1 MNTVEL
7 RNLRRPLVLDG
18 ATGTQLQK
26 RGMPP
31 GCCSELWL
39 LEHPEAILDL
49 QRRYVQA
56 GSDLIYAPTF
66 SANRETLGRHGCGH
80 RVRELNLRLV
90 ELSREAAEGKAL
102 VCGDISSTGLM
113 LPPMGESSFNELV
126 DIFAEQAAALAEA
139 GVDFFAVETQT
150 SLAESRAIVT
160 AVRAISDKPILN
172 SFPMGPT
179 GRTLHGGDLR
189 GILVSMEAMGVDAF
203 GVNCTGDL
211 PLLAKQLEGMAP
223 LTALPLIAKPNA
235 GMPRVE
241 SGQTIYDLPA
251 EAMAEAARQYILA
264 GAGLLGGCCGTGEE
278 HIAAIRSVAEGMA
291 FVRREVTESWYGCE
305 FAAVNESAAR
315 AAVEVKADEDFE
327 DEARDAID
335 DGAPMLYVEIGDE
348 DALDAVLDAQHA
360 VKAPLWVAIGDD
372 DLRRRFLREY
382 NGKAKMN

>member
-1 MNTVEL
+1 MT
-7 RNLRRPLVLDG
+7 RADFHALRRPLVLDG

-26 RGMPP
+26 RGMPI

-39 LEHPEAILDL
+39 SENPEAILDL

-66 SANRETLGRHGCGH
+66 GANRETLGRHGCGH

-90 ELSREAAEGKAL
+90 ELSREAADGKAL
-102 VCGDISSTGLM
+102 VGGDLSSTGLM
-113 LPPMGESSFNELV
+113 LPPMGESSFDELV
-126 DIFAEQAAALAEA
+126 VIFAEQAAALAEA

-160 AVRAISDKPILN
+160 AIRAISDKPILN

-189 GILVSMEAMGVDAF
+189 GVLVSMEAMGVDAF

-211 PLLAKQLEGMAP
+211 PLLAKILAGMAP

-235 GMPRVE
+235 GMPRME
-241 SGQTIYDLPA
+241 NGQALYDLPA
-251 EAMAEAARQYILA
+251 EAMAEAARSYLAA

-278 HIAAIRSVAEGMA
+278 HIAAIRSAVESAEFA
-291 FVRREVTESWYGCE
+291 HRTVEEVWYGCE
-305 FAAVNESAAR
+305 FAAAPESAAKE
-315 AAVEVKADEDFE
+315 AVEVKADEDFE
-327 DEARDAID
+327 DNARDAVD
-335 DGAPMLYVEIGDE
+335 DGAKMLYVEIGDE
-348 DALDAVLDAQHA
+348 DALDEVLDAQYA
-360 VKAPLWVAIGDD
+360 VKAPLWVSVADG
-372 DLRRRFLREY
+372 DLRARFLREY

>member
-1 MNTVEL
+1 MAGFDF
-7 RNLRRPLVLDG
+7 RNPTRPMVLDG

-26 RGMPP
+26 RGMPA

-39 LEHPEAILDL
+39 LEHPAAILDL

-56 GSDLIYAPTF
+56 GADLIYAPTF
-66 SANRETLGRHGCGH
+66 GANRETLSRHGCAN

-90 ELSREAAEGKAL
+90 ELSREAAEGKTL
-102 VCGDISSTGLM
+102 VGGDLSSTGLM
-113 LPPMGESSFNELV
+113 LPPMGDTSFEELV
-126 DIFAEQAAALAEA
+126 DIFTEQAAALAEA

-150 SLAESRAIVT
+150 SLAESRAIVA
-160 AVRAISDKPILN
+160 AVRGVSDKPILN

-211 PLLAKQLEGMAP
+211 PLLTEKLVAMAP

-235 GMPRVE
+235 GMPKVE
-241 SGQTIYDLPA
+241 NGQTIYNLPA
-251 EAMAEAARQYILA
+251 EAMAEAARQYISA
-264 GAGLLGGCCGTGEE
+264 GAGFLGGCCGTGEE
-278 HIAAIRSVAEGMA
+278 HIAAIRAVAETA
-291 FVRREVTESWYGCE
+291 KFAPRTVAETWYGCE
-305 FAAVNESAAR
+305 FAAVSESAAK

-335 DGAPMLYVEIGDE
+335 DGAPMLYVEISDE
-348 DALDAVLDAQHA
+348 DALDEVLDAQHA
-360 VKAPLWVAIGDD
+360 VKAPLWVSIADD
-372 DLRRRFLREY
+372 DLRCRFLREY

>member
-1 MNTVEL
+1 MTRADFHAL
-7 RNLRRPLVLDG
+7 HRPLVLDG

-26 RGMPP
+26 RGMPA

-39 LEHPEAILDL
+39 LENPQAILDL

-66 SANRETLGRHGCGH
+66 GANRETLGRHGCGH

-90 ELSREAAEGKAL
+90 ELSREAASGKAL
-102 VCGDISSTGLM
+102 VGGDLSSTGLM
-113 LPPMGESSFNELV
+113 LPPMGESSFDELV
-126 DIFAEQAAALAEA
+126 DIFAQQAAALEEA
-139 GVDFFAVETQT
+139 GVDFFAVETQS

-160 AVRAISDKPILN
+160 AIRAISDKPILN

-189 GILVSMEAMGVDAF
+189 GVLVSMEAMGVDAF

-211 PLLAKQLEGMAP
+211 PLLAKILAGMAP

-235 GMPRVE
+235 GIPKVE
-241 SGQTIYDLPA
+241 NGQTVYNLPA
-251 EAMAEAARQYILA
+251 EAMAEAARQYIRS
-264 GAGLLGGCCGTGEE
+264 GAGFLGGCCGTGEE
-278 HIAAIRSVAEGMA
+278 HIAAIRSAVESTEYALRT
-291 FVRREVTESWYGCE
+291 VDEVWYGCE
-305 FAAVNESAAR
+305 FAAVSESAAKG
-315 AAVEVKADEDFE
+315 AVEVKADEDFE

-335 DGAPMLYVEIGDE
+335 DGAKMLYVEIADE
-348 DALDAVLDAQHA
+348 DALDEVLDSQYA
-360 VKAPLWVAIGDD
+360 VKAPLWVSISDK
-372 DLRRRFLREY
+372 DLRARFLREY